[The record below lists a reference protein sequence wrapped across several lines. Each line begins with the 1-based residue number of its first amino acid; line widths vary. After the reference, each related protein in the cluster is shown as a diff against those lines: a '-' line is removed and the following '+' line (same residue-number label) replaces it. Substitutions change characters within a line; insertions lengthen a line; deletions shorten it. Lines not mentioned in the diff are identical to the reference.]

1 MRVAD
6 ERLDAAER
14 AIGYTFRNRDHL
26 AESLRHASM
35 ADRRLDS
42 NERMEFLGDA
52 VLGLVVS
59 ERIYELFPSLLEGEM
74 TKIKSTAVSRQTC
87 ARISNDLGLQEFL
100 ELGKGMQSQ
109 SRLPQSLAAAVLES
123 VIAAIYLDG
132 GFDAACGFIQP
143 LLEPRIRQ
151 AAACGHQENFKS
163 VLQQHAQQNLGETPS
178 YRVLDEKGPDHAKC
192 FKIGV
197 EIGGRRF
204 ASKWGQSKKQAEQ
217 LAALAALHD
226 LGVVHSG
233 DDGVIHVI
241 EAMENS
247 EA

>member
-1 MRVAD
+1 MTD
-6 ERLDAAER
+6 DRLDAAER
-14 AIGYTFRNRDHL
+14 AIGYTFTNRGYL
-26 AESLRHASM
+26 VESLRHASI

-52 VLGLVVS
+52 VLGMIAS
-59 ERIYELFPSLLEGEM
+59 ERIYQLFPTLLEGEM

-87 ARISNDLGLQEFL
+87 ARISRELGLHEYL
-100 ELGKGMQSQ
+100 ELGKGMLSQ

-132 GFDAACGFIQP
+132 GFEAARNFIGP

-151 AAACGHQENFKS
+151 AAVCGHQENFKS
-163 VLQQHAQQNLGETPS
+163 VLQQYAQQNLGDTPS

-197 EIGGRRF
+197 EIGPRRF
-204 ASKWGQSKKQAEQ
+204 DAKWGQSKKQAEQ
-217 LAALAALHD
+217 LAALAALQD
-226 LGVVHSG
+226 LGVVEKSE
-233 DDGVIHVI
+233 DGVIHVV
-241 EAMENS
+241 EVDAK
-247 EA
+247 